1 MSSRGPQAVARLS
14 RTRDARHDSQHLLLG
29 QRGVGD
35 LGPTFRARY
44 FSLVAQTERDI
55 DDPRER
61 AARFLRQARD
71 YQLGDL
77 PTESRH
83 PLTGDLADL
92 SRHDLP
98 RALQL
103 LKQVDCSCLETVLRK
118 SAGVAALASRMHG
131 CLDRG
136 RRVFI
141 YGCGASGRLSL
152 SLEYLWRLVHRGSDA
167 VRGFMSG
174 GDLAL
179 VHSIESF
186 EDHPEYGARQV
197 AESGFQPDD
206 LFVGCTEGGETP
218 SVIGATE
225 AAAAVSRPFFLYC
238 NPDDALS
245 KVTRSRRVLEN
256 PSIDKLNLYVGPM
269 TLAGSTRLQASTALM
284 LAAGAALFRV
294 DPTPLLEFLDR
305 LDTGFLIPF
314 IEEEAAIYAR
324 GECVLYETSHYG
336 ITILTDTTERAPT
349 FSLPGFE
356 NLQDPQRRP
365 SPSYLCMSEAADG
378 ASAWRD
384 ILLREPITLEWEEL
398 VPVPGRQRLSGFDF
412 SRNARAHR
420 QALLGGI
427 RQHVF
432 LIERRGPRLE
442 MQLGTHRAG
451 VEVSSLHP
459 LFEHLLLKMLL
470 NMHST
475 LLMGRLGRYESN
487 LMTWVRPSNKK
498 LVDRAIRYVA
508 YLLARDNIRVSYEE
522 IAYRCFEKMQELG
535 PDQSIVLETVAAL
548 RGS

>member
-1 MSSRGPQAVARLS
+1 MDGDGD
-14 RTRDARHDSQHLLLG
+14 DAREQ
-29 QRGVGD
+29 
-35 LGPTFRARY
+35 
-44 FSLVAQTERDI
+44 
-55 DDPRER
+55 

-71 YQLGDL
+71 YQLGNL

-98 RALQL
+98 RALHL
-103 LKQVDCSCLETVLRK
+103 LKQIDRSCLETVLGK
-118 SAGVAALASRMHG
+118 SAGVAALSSRMQG
-131 CLDRG
+131 CLERG

-152 SLEYLWRLVHRGSDA
+152 SLEYLWRLVHPGSDA

-197 AESGFQPDD
+197 AESGLGPED

-225 AAAAVSRPFFLYC
+225 AASLLSRPAFLYC
-238 NPDDALS
+238 NPDDALAE
-245 KVTRSRRVLEN
+245 VARSRRVLDN
-256 PSIDKLNLYVGPM
+256 PSIDKLNLFVGPM
-269 TLAGSTRLQASTALM
+269 ALAGSTRLQASTALM

-294 DPTPLLEFLDR
+294 DPAPLLDFLDR

-314 IEEEAAIYAR
+314 IEEESAIYAR
-324 GECVLYETSHYG
+324 GEKVLYETSGYG

-356 NLQDPQRRP
+356 NLQDPRRLP
-365 SPSYLCMSEAADG
+365 SPSYLCMSDAADA
-378 ASAWRD
+378 ASAWRE
-384 ILLREPITLEWEEL
+384 ILLREPITLEWDEL
-398 VPVPGRQRLSGFDF
+398 AAVAGSRRLSGFDF
-412 SRNARAHR
+412 SRNARANR
-420 QALLGGI
+420 QAMLGGV

-432 LIERRGPRLE
+432 LVERRGARLE
-442 MQLGTHRAG
+442 MQLGRHRAG
-451 VEVSSLHP
+451 VDVSSLHP

-470 NMHST
+470 NAHST

-487 LMTWVRPSNKK
+487 LMTWVRPSNHK
-498 LVDRAIRYVA
+498 LIDRAIRYVA
-508 YLLARDNIRVSYEE
+508 HLLSREGIRVSYEE
-522 IAYRCFEKMQELG
+522 IACRCFEKMQDLP
-535 PDQSIVLETVAAL
+535 PDRSIVLETVAAL